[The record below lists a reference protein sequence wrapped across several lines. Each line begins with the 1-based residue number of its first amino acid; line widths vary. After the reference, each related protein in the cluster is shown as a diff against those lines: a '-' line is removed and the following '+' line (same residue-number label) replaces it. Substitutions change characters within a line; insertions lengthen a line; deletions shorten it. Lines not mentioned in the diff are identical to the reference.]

1 MVLREV
7 REELTQ
13 ESPLILDGSGF
24 GIIQKKI
31 NLRRGQLHR
40 ILQCDIFQDAIATSD
55 ALDPEEAPYIEFFV
69 TPYPIIYSD
78 MIFKPTTPT
87 TPVLGNRGPSAAND
101 TILFKAITGPISTNN
116 FTSIEQF
123 PNQQIGATPT
133 FSFYTPSVYFTA
145 LVHGNSGS
153 VVENISYSI
162 YLAMD
167 SKNVN
172 LTSYGLG
179 VLRERSVAQGINLMN
194 QGRTIPPAQNVG
206 QIFPMWKYGGIR
218 PERMVNA
225 ANSMN
230 YFLNMSTDSTEDM
243 ITSNLIRAQVRS
255 GRQMAGFDEAFGR
268 DSPTV
273 GPIPDWV
280 RFDVNRGLVSGPLLA
295 QFPPRKLADNGNT
308 LML

>member
-1 MVLREV
+1 M
-7 REELTQ
+7 
-13 ESPLILDGSGF
+13 F
-24 GIIQKKI
+24 
-31 NLRRGQLHR
+31 
-40 ILQCDIFQDAIATSD
+40 
-55 ALDPEEAPYIEFFV
+55 
-69 TPYPIIYSD
+69 
-78 MIFKPTTPT
+78 
-87 TPVLGNRGPSAAND
+87 PSHD
-101 TILFKAITGPISTNN
+101 HQV
-116 FTSIEQF
+116 TSIEQF

-179 VLRERSVAQGINLMN
+179 VIRERSVAQGINLMN
-194 QGRTIPPAQNVG
+194 QGRTIPPADNVG
-206 QIFPMWKYGGIR
+206 QVFPMWKYGGIR
-218 PERMVNA
+218 PERMLNPRT
-225 ANSMN
+225 SMN
-230 YFLNMSTDSTEDM
+230 YFLDGASADAAEDM
-243 ITSNLIRAQVRS
+243 ENTTTIRGNVRS
-255 GRQMAGFDEAFGR
+255 SRTMAAFDEAFGR

-273 GPIPDWV
+273 GPVPDWI
-280 RFDVNRGLVSGPLLA
+280 RFDVNRGLVSGPLRA